1 MAGVLALPFSAAST
15 AGQLCVCVCVNPEQI
30 RQVSHTEKT
39 TTVNSLAS
47 QGAISR
53 SRHFEVRLA
62 PNQLVGKEKRGRR
75 ERDGGE
81 EVGGGGG
88 GVVGGIGLF

>member
-1 MAGVLALPFSAAST
+1 MAGVLALPFSAASICWP
-15 AGQLCVCVCVNPEQI
+15 AVCVCVYVNPEQI

-81 EVGGGGG
+81 EVGGGG
-88 GVVGGIGLF
+88 VGEEW